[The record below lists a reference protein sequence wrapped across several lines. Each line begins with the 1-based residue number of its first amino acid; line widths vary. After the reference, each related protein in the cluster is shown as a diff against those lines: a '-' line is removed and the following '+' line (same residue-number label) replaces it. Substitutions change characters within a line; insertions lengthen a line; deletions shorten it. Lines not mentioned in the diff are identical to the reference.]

1 MNGPPTWYNAFL
13 NTGQE
18 TNMHPRKNSQ
28 CMPVFVVD
36 GVLLMA
42 IMASSNVDHICYMS
56 SSMQITLKTNWTRG
70 KLLGSSTLL
79 IPGSTLWKLWWNLRS
94 LSCWGWSFFFQVY
107 PGPYSMIFSLMI
119 QMFFVFL
126 CGRSSSEFPTKE
138 LCGISLTCGGGAGEV
153 FLFEGGDFS
162 TGKRRS

>member
-94 LSCWGWSFFFQVY
+94 LSCWGWSFFFSSISRSIQY
-107 PGPYSMIFSLMI
+107 DIFFDDPDVFC
-119 QMFFVFL
+119 FFMWEVIL
-126 CGRSSSEFPTKE
+126 R
-138 LCGISLTCGGGAGEV
+138 ISHQGALWYFIDLWWWCRWSIFIWRGG
-153 FLFEGGDFS
+153 F
-162 TGKRRS
+162 